1 MDRVGAREDVMTVQD
16 FSGKTVLITG
26 AGGGFGLVAAQRFA
40 EAGARLVLTDYN
52 EKALEPAREFVE
64 GSGCE
69 AHLVFGDVALE
80 DTHKT
85 LVETCLSAYGR
96 LDIALNNAGIAHEQ
110 TRLEAIDAKTSR
122 RVLDVDILGVIF
134 AMQAQIPVMHKQ
146 FEETGTGGVI
156 TNTASVAGLVG
167 APTMAV
173 YAAAKHA
180 VVGLTKSAA
189 MENARKGIRINAIC
203 PAFARTNMVTKPIK
217 HSPHGAE
224 KAEARLISN
233 IPMARMGEI
242 EEIVQA
248 MLWVSSDA
256 NSFYTGQAL
265 ALDGGL
271 SAG

>member
-1 MDRVGAREDVMTVQD
+1 MAQYD

-52 EKALEPAREFVE
+52 DKALEPARNLVS
-64 GSGCE
+64 GSDCE
-69 AHLVFGDVALE
+69 AQLISGDVALE
-80 DTHKT
+80 ETHKT
-85 LVETCLSAYGR
+85 LVDACLSAYGR
-96 LDIALNNAGIAHEQ
+96 LDIAINNAGIAHEQ
-110 TRLEAIDAKTSR
+110 MRLEAIDTDTSR

-134 AMQAQIPVMHKQ
+134 AMQAQLPVMQKQ
-146 FEETGTGGVI
+146 FAETGTGGVI

-167 APTMAV
+167 APTMSV

-189 MENARKGIRINAIC
+189 IENARRGIRINAIC
-203 PAFARTNMVTKPIK
+203 PAFARTNMVTKPIE

-224 KAEARLISN
+224 KAEARLIAN

-248 MLWVSSDA
+248 MLWVSDDA